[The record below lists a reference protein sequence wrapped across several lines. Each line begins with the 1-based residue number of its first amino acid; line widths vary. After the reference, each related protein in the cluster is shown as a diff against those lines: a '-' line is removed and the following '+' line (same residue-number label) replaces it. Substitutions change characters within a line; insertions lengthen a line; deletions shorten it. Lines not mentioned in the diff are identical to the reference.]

1 MIFIIANVLNSARS
15 DSISFCEL
23 EVPLGLQCSHI
34 FTSQMASEVQN
45 PLAKMDFLLVCG

>member
-23 EVPLGLQCSHI
+23 VSSGPPVPHI

-45 PLAKMDFLLVCG
+45 PLAKIGFLLVCG